1 MIKKIVTG
9 LLALA
14 LCIGAAA
21 TAVPA
26 AGAAGTADGVT
37 IWGYSE
43 GLALAEKDGLWGYA
57 NVARQIVIPIQYS
70 SALDF
75 SLGMA
80 QVKLGYRLGV
90 IRQDGQY
97 LIEPQYSSLYHIN
110 SGIYLAQKGTQWG
123 VVSILPFPDGK
134 GGTTDVLYD
143 FIYDRAEV
151 VEQGGVEVLTLYQGS
166 AKTSIPVFDLPAM
179 LQEKQ
184 VPSAQF
190 PLTRGLVPDFS
201 DVSPRDW
208 YAVWVD
214 IAYNVGLMSGVGGD
228 RFAPSATLTVAE
240 ALQLAATM
248 ESRYKG
254 DDFHLRKPSGAQWYQ
269 PAVEYCVASG
279 IIKSGEFSSYTRPVT
294 RREMARIFGSTTLAR
309 ELPNINSLDRVKA
322 LVPDIAV
329 GSAGAGE
336 IYSLYAKG
344 ILSGVD
350 SKLTFRPDATITRAE
365 VAAIVARM
373 ARAEQRV
380 TLWGGTLQSALDNMV
395 K

>member
-1 MIKKIVTG
+1 MMKRVLTG
-9 LLALA
+9 LLALV

-21 TAVPA
+21 VAVPS
-26 AGAAGTADGVT
+26 AGAVTTADGTT

-43 GLALAEKDGLWGYA
+43 GLALAEKGGLWGYA
-57 NVARQIVIPIQYS
+57 NVSRQIVIPIQYS

-80 QVKLGYRLGV
+80 QVKLGNRLGV

-110 SGIYLAQKGTQWG
+110 SGIYLAQKGIQWG
-123 VVSILPFPDGK
+123 VVSILPFSDGK
-134 GGTTDVLYD
+134 GGSTNVLYD
-143 FIYDRAEV
+143 FIYDKAEV

-166 AKTSIPVFDLPAM
+166 TKTSIPVFDLPAM

-190 PLTRGLVPDFS
+190 PLTRGLLPDFS

-214 IAYNVGLMSGVGGD
+214 IAYNVGLMSGVGND

-254 DDFHLRKPSGAQWYQ
+254 DDFHLHKPGSGQWYQ

-279 IIKSGEFSSYTRPVT
+279 IIKSGEFTNYTRPVT

-322 LVPDIAV
+322 LVPDIGV
-329 GSAGAGE
+329 GSAGANE

-350 SKLTFRPDATITRAE
+350 SKLTFKPDATITRAE

-380 TLWGGTLQSALDNMV
+380 TLWGGTIQSAMDSMV